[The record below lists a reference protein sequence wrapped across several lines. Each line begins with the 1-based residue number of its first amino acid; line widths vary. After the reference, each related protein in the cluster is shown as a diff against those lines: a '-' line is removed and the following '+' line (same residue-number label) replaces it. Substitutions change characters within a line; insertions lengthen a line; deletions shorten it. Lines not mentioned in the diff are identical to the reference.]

1 MSEENISSKQP
12 LIRYVNRQQMSWRA
26 VDVEWLIGDDHP
38 ARAIWTLVGR
48 LDLSPFY
55 RGIESSAEEGGRP
68 AFDPQLLISLWVYA
82 YGQGIGSA
90 REVARRCEYDPA
102 FQWLTGLD
110 EVNYHTLADFRV
122 EKQQELDELFTQVLA
137 ALSKEGLITLEQV
150 MQDGTKIKALA
161 STRSFQREGTIQGH
175 LQRAR
180 QRVAEMGD
188 PRNEEVS
195 PKAKQAQARARR
207 QHQERLESAL
217 EELQKLQA
225 RKPGEKARSETRV
238 STSDPQARVMKQSDG
253 GLALSYNAQISTDAA
268 HGLIVG
274 VAVTQEAN
282 DSAQLLP
289 AVDRMEE
296 RLKKKPRQMVAD
308 GGYTTRDNIEKLA
321 GREIDFLGSMGR
333 EEMESGATIPN
344 RLPPS
349 AFIYGPE
356 TNCYICPEGKLLRPQ
371 GRFNSKKNRGLVV
384 YRYEAK
390 ASDCEPCPRKPE
402 CCPENQSRGR
412 GLMRR
417 VENAAIVV
425 FREKMASQEAQAQY
439 RRRGRVVEFCHAW
452 IKSKLGL
459 RQFHVRG
466 LGKVQMEML
475 WACLTYNLQHWIRL
489 RKLATAAAS

>member
-1 MSEENISSKQP
+1 MSQEDAASKQP
-12 LIRYVNRQQMSWRA
+12 LIRFINRQQMSWRA
-26 VDVEWLIGDDHP
+26 VDVERLIGEDHP

-48 LDLSPFY
+48 LDLSRFY
-55 RGIESSAEEGGRP
+55 QGIESSAEEGGRP
-68 AFDPQLLISLWVYA
+68 AIDPQLLISLWVYA
-82 YGQGIGSA
+82 YSQGIGSA

-102 FQWLTGLD
+102 FQWLTGLE

-161 STRSFQREGTIQGH
+161 SSGTYHREGTIREH
-175 LQRAR
+175 LERAR
-180 QRVAEMGD
+180 QRVTEMGD
-188 PRNEEVS
+188 PRNEETS

-207 QHQERLESAL
+207 EQQERLEDAL
-217 EELQKLQA
+217 QELQKLRA
-225 RKPGEKARSETRV
+225 RKTGEKAKSEARV

-253 GLALSYNAQISTDAA
+253 GLALSYNAQISADAA

-274 VAVTQEAN
+274 AAVTQEAE

-289 AVDRMEE
+289 AVDRVEH

-308 GGYTTRDNIEKLA
+308 GGYTTRDNIEKMA
-321 GREIDFLGSMGR
+321 GREIDFVGSMR
-333 EEMESGATIPN
+333 WDNVPSGATTPH

-349 AFIYGPE
+349 AFIYQPE
-356 TNCYICPEGKLLRPQ
+356 TNRYVCPESKILHPQ
-371 GRFNSKKNRGLVV
+371 GRSQKRPGLI
-384 YRYEAK
+384 YHRYVAH
-390 ASDCEPCPRKPE
+390 AQDCQTCARKPE
-402 CCPENQSRGR
+402 CCPENKKRGR
-412 GLMRR
+412 SVARPEESQL
-417 VENAAIVV
+417 VV
-425 FREKMASQEAQAQY
+425 AFREKMAGEEAQAQY

-466 LGKVQMEML
+466 LVKTQTELL

-489 RKLATAAAS
+489 RKLQTVPVSG

>member
-1 MSEENISSKQP
+1 MSQENVSNKP
-12 LIRYVNRQQMSWRA
+12 LIRWVNRQQLSWRA
-26 VDVEWLIGDDHP
+26 VDVERLVGEDHP
-38 ARAIWTLVGR
+38 ARAIWTLIGR
-48 LDLSPFY
+48 MDLSRFY
-55 RGIESSAEEGGRP
+55 QGIESSAEEGGRP

-82 YGQGIGSA
+82 YSQGIGSA

-102 FQWLTGLD
+102 FQWLTGLQ

-122 EKQQELDELFTQVLA
+122 EKQDELDELFTQVLA

-175 LQRAR
+175 LERAR

-188 PRNEEVS
+188 PRNEETS
-195 PKAKQAQARARR
+195 PKSKQAQARARR
-207 QHQERLESAL
+207 EQQERLESAL

-225 RKPGEKARSETRV
+225 RKSGEKAKSEARV

-268 HGLIVG
+268 QGLIVG
-274 VAVTQEAN
+274 VAVTQAAE

-289 AVDRMEE
+289 AVDRVEQ
-296 RLKKKPRQMVAD
+296 RLKKKPQQMVAD
-308 GGYTTRDNIEKLA
+308 GGYTTRDNIEKLV
-321 GREIDFLGSMGR
+321 GREIDFLGSMR
-333 EEMESGATIPN
+333 WENVPSGASLPN

-349 AFIYGPE
+349 AFLYQPE
-356 TNCYICPEGKLLRPQ
+356 RNRYVCPEGKVLHPQ
-371 GRFNSKKNRGLVV
+371 GRCKKRPGLTY
-384 YRYEAK
+384 YRYEAR
-390 ASDCEPCPRKPE
+390 AEDCQTCTRKPE
-402 CCPENQSRGR
+402 CCPDNEKRGR
-412 GLMRR
+412 SVARP
-417 VENAAIVV
+417 EESPVV
-425 FREKMASQEAQAQY
+425 IAFRKKMASQEAQAQY

-466 LGKVQMEML
+466 LTKVGIELL
-475 WACLTYNLQHWIRL
+475 WACLTYNLQQWIRL
-489 RKLATAAAS
+489 SKLSATPAAT

>member
-1 MSEENISSKQP
+1 MSEENISSKEP

-26 VDVEWLIGDDHP
+26 IDVERLIGEDHP

-68 AFDPQLLISLWVYA
+68 AFDPHLLISLWVYA
-82 YGQGIGSA
+82 YSQGVGSA

-122 EKQQELDELFTQVLA
+122 EKQRELDELFTQVLA

-150 MQDGTKIKALA
+150 MQDGTKIKAQA

-175 LQRAR
+175 LVRAR
-180 QRVAEMGD
+180 RRVAEMGD
-188 PRNEEVS
+188 PRNEETT

-207 QHQERLESAL
+207 QRQERLESAL

-225 RKPGEKARSETRV
+225 RKSGEKAKSEARV

-268 HGLIVG
+268 HGLIVD

-289 AVDRMEE
+289 AVDRVEQ
-296 RLKKKPRQMVAD
+296 RLQETPQQMVAD
-308 GGYTTRDNIEKLA
+308 GGYTTRDNIAKMA
-321 GREIDFLGSMGR
+321 GREIDFLGSMR
-333 EEMESGATIPN
+333 WENVPSGASLPN

-349 AFIYGPE
+349 AFLYQPE
-356 TNCYICPEGKLLRPQ
+356 TNHYVCPEGKVLHSQ
-371 GRFNSKKNRGLVV
+371 GRREKRPGLVY
-384 YRYEAK
+384 YRYEAR
-390 ASDCEPCPRKPE
+390 AEDCQSCARKQE
-402 CCPENQSRGR
+402 CCPDNEKRGR
-412 GLMRR
+412 SVVRPEESAVVIAFRR
-417 VENAAIVV
+417 
-425 FREKMASQEAQAQY
+425 KMACQEAQAQY

-466 LGKVQMEML
+466 LKKVQMEML

-489 RKLATAAAS
+489 HKLRPAPVIT